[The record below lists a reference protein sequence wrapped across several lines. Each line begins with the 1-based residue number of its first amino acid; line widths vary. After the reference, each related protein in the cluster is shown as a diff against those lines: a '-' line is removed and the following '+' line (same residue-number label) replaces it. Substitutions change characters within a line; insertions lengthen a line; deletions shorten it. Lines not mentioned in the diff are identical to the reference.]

1 MLVEVRALL
10 FLDWSENAGFPF
22 GAEAGAGAETGA
34 GVVVLS
40 VVLSVEQ
47 EDARRCFGRW
57 CKVDEKCLRAYQGV

>member
-1 MLVEVRALL
+1 MDQK
-10 FLDWSENAGFPF
+10 DWRSTRLPWGTE
-22 GAEAGAGAETGA
+22 AEAGAGAETGA